1 MYSPCRVCS
10 AEPKSGNKVC
20 SRCKHV
26 WYCSRKCQTTDWKQH
41 KPNCTP
47 LTNAAALERRVWKS
61 ESPPQLKEIDDVLY
75 LGDTPVPE
83 TLDDHPSDSAN
94 TVRVGNFLVANVRRL
109 PLPIGLACVRIKP
122 KTNVS
127 GEEIA
132 AAATQFAEAV
142 DKLGKD
148 PLVRARNKR
157 AIDALQDIAKHRDR
171 LLPYSG
177 DIDIHRIAI
186 AGTLSGGYADLV
198 MSNVDNL
205 ADSLNWK
212 KLYTVGIP
220 GTHSGDVRQNYAP
233 EFAQLIELNTTKP
246 CIGTTVLSARV
257 FDDGPL
263 GKTFKSIVFLVQS
276 RTGEV
281 YYLPV
286 DITRSS
292 RADQLFFLR
301 IEKGD
306 DNRFIGREINQATYN
321 SAGEDMTL
329 YMERMPRAH
338 ELRAL
343 DDQGHRPS
351 TLSYTFETQP
361 YLTTNY
367 KIVNNVI
374 APHRVVIHPDFDFGD
389 RPPVDG
395 FVLPLNTAIG
405 PATRMGGSTTE
416 YIEPTEG
423 TILFGVPREAQFDHY
438 TPPIH
443 GGCIH
448 FVCTNGET
456 SFITTFTAAH
466 PGAVVL
472 QYTDTGRGM
481 QFTVLG
487 GARWALPLKKVKG
500 HHEMCQIGDIISWDE
515 VRAPRGDMT
524 IHQQAARFG
533 FERTLLELAH
543 DWEKCDDDNELGRF
557 ITEYDHMA
565 AELPGRNAF
574 RNLGRTAQKAVQTN
588 AIVTGATADYMLGG
602 LRRIQRKV
610 RAIGYREKANELIAL
625 PGSAL
630 KNLSSDVSWEEVE
643 DVLFESGMAG
653 LAIGTGPL
661 KQMLGRQHPRMA
673 SLGDANYSCMFDCT
687 RENGD
692 MEISALGP
700 GIFHMIVLLGAET
713 NFAEVE
719 ASQGLMVYLEIM
731 CRLLG
736 MSKVR
741 ICALLAM
748 SALVDSTPKI
758 RMLQVLNTIIW
769 IGSSGEA
776 PVLPFCMNLK
786 QVSEGIQIGP
796 SVKEDKLAIYTDM
809 AAIVGILFRWQPEN
823 TAIQH
828 YHDVFGRAISKFS
841 TITKVSTPISNT
853 RAVLIA
859 LRDVANR
866 DLLDGARAKT
876 LLKSIGTSKR
886 TVGSL
891 LKCNKGS
898 ELARCYDPEMVKNT
912 LRREKYRLSNNPG
925 YETAVKHAVAELEN
939 RTKMDISVVETTTV
953 LGPIAIM
960 LKTALTDFL

>member
-1 MYSPCRVCS
+1 M
-10 AEPKSGNKVC
+10 
-20 SRCKHV
+20 
-26 WYCSRKCQTTDWKQH
+26 DWAQH
-41 KPNCTP
+41 KTTCGSTP
-47 LTNAAALERRVWKS
+47 LPKPAVLAESTNSSQLERRVWMAEGPS
-61 ESPPQLKEIDDVLY
+61 RLEARDDGLY
-75 LGDTPVPE
+75 LGNTMVPE
-83 TLDDHPSDSAN
+83 TLGDYASDSAC
-94 TVRVGNFLVANVRRL
+94 TVRVGAFLVANVTHS
-109 PLPIGLACVRIKP
+109 PLSTGMACARIQDETTTCVP
-122 KTNVS
+122 

-148 PLVRARNKR
+148 PLVIERNTR
-157 AIDALQDIAKHRDR
+157 TIAALQDITKHRDR
-171 LLPYSG
+171 LLPYSS
-177 DIDIHRIAI
+177 DINISRIAI
-186 AGTLSGGYADLV
+186 AGKLNGGYADLV
-198 MSNVDNL
+198 LSNAKNL

-212 KLYTVGIP
+212 KLYTAGIP
-220 GTHSGDVRQNYAP
+220 GTHSGDVRQNHNTP
-233 EFAQLIELNTTKP
+233 EFAQLIELDPDKM

-257 FDDGPL
+257 FDDRPL

-286 DITRSS
+286 GITRSS
-292 RADQLFFLR
+292 HADQLFFLR
-301 IEKGD
+301 IEKRD
-306 DNRFIGREINQATYN
+306 DNSFCGTEIYQATYN
-321 SAGEDMTL
+321 SAGQDMTL
-329 YMERMPRAH
+329 YEERMPLAH

-343 DDQGHRPS
+343 DDKGHRPS
-351 TLSYTFETQP
+351 TLSYRFETRP
-361 YLTTNY
+361 YLRTNY
-367 KIVNNVI
+367 KVVNDVI
-374 APHRVVIHPDFDFGD
+374 APHRIVIHPNFDFGD

-405 PATRMGGSTTE
+405 PATRMGGSTVE
-416 YIEPTEG
+416 YIEPTKN
-423 TILFGVPREAQFDHY
+423 TILFGVPREAQFDQY

-443 GGCIH
+443 GGYIH
-448 FVCTNGET
+448 FVCINDET

-472 QYTDTGRGM
+472 KYIDTGRGIE
-481 QFTVLG
+481 FTVLG
-487 GARWALPLKKVKG
+487 GARWALPLNKVKG
-500 HHEMCQIGDIISWDE
+500 HHEMCQIGDTISWDV

-524 IHQQAARFG
+524 IHQQAAKFG
-533 FERTLLELAH
+533 FERTLFELAH

-557 ITEYDHMA
+557 ISEYDHMT

-574 RNLGRTAQKAVQTN
+574 QNLRRTAQKAVQPTN
-588 AIVTGATADYMLGG
+588 AIVTGATADYMLVG

-610 RAIGYREKANELIAL
+610 RVIGYQEKANELIAL

-630 KNLSSDVSWEEVE
+630 KNLSSDASWLEVE
-643 DVLFESGMAG
+643 DVLLESGVVG
-653 LAIGTGPL
+653 LAIGKGPL
-661 KQMLGRQHPRMA
+661 NQMLGPQHPRMA
-673 SLGDANYSCMFDCT
+673 TLGDANYSCMFDCT

-736 MSKVR
+736 MSKIQ

-748 SALVDSTPKI
+748 SALVNSTPGI
-758 RMLQVLNTIIW
+758 RRLQVFHTIIW

-828 YHDVFGRAISKFS
+828 YHAVFERAISKFS
-841 TITKVSTPISNT
+841 TITKVSTPVSST

-859 LRDVANR
+859 LCDVVNRDL
-866 DLLDGARAKT
+866 DLLDGARAEA

-891 LKCNKGS
+891 LRRNKGS

-912 LRREKYRLSNNPG
+912 LRREKYKLSNNRG
-925 YETAVKHAVAELEN
+925 YETAVKYAVAELEG
-939 RTKMDISVVETTTV
+939 RIEEDCVACGCEWDADFDWASMSVVETTTIV
-953 LGPIAIM
+953 GPIAIR
-960 LKTALTDFL
+960 LKTALAGE